1 MFFNRHRYKR
11 KELPNKRS
19 ERKRSA
25 RIITGLSVLTI
36 ALTSWPRFHLEKSLD
51 MEYTTWFDMLQHGG
65 YYFVLGVV
73 LFQLFPKKSYYEV
86 ILFSLFFGSMILEIL
101 QLWIPGRDFTLLD
114 IGSNYLGITLSFL
127 LNLLIKYIKKNR
139 EHSIRV
145 KTGKNIIN

>member
-1 MFFNRHRYKR
+1 MFFNRTGYKR
-11 KELPNKRS
+11 KKLPNKKN

-51 MEYTTWFDMLQHGG
+51 MEYTIWFDMLQHGG
-65 YYFVLGVV
+65 YYFVLGGV
-73 LFQLFPKKSYYEV
+73 LFQLFPKKRYYEV
-86 ILFSLFFGSMILEIL
+86 ILFFLLFGSLILEVL

-127 LNLLIKYIKKNR
+127 LNLLIKYIKRNR
-139 EHSIRV
+139 EHSIRI